1 MYPSIEVD
9 HNIVMRWQFNQ
20 FNDGFFF
27 VADISDDEVVP
38 LRKGVKG
45 DKKSKRFVVTMIF
58 WNYIFDNGIDIL
70 P

>member
-1 MYPSIEVD
+1 MMD
-9 HNIVMRWQFNQ
+9 
-20 FNDGFFF
+20 FF

>member
-9 HNIVMRWQFNQ
+9 HNIVMRWQ

-58 WNYIFDNGIDIL
+58 WNFDNGIDIL